1 MTEYKLADLTEENA
15 AYIGEGINAIV
26 PHETDADEQTFVLK
40 VENKTGEII
49 GGCIAEA
56 YEYGWSR
63 M

>member
-15 AYIGEGINAIV
+15 AYIGEGINVIV
-26 PHETDADEQTFVLK
+26 PHDADEQTFVLK

-49 GGCIAEA
+49 GGGIAEA